1 MILFHNFLKRLI
13 LFIFYFDL
21 GFTYFITITLYR
33 NFLRLKL
40 YLFTK
45 NKLIKFYVNL
55 KSFNQ
60 VSLFSVSNFPTLLYY
75 YILELFNN
83 FLLIIQYLKINFLS
97 KLRQDILRAPA
108 LEIYYPLKTSIFSVT
123 LRITGVFLTLGLG
136 LFYLICLI
144 IIF

>member
-83 FLLIIQYLKINFLS
+83 FLLIIQYLKINC
-97 KLRQDILRAPA
+97 
-108 LEIYYPLKTSIFSVT
+108 Y
-123 LRITGVFLTLGLG
+123 
-136 LFYLICLI
+136 
-144 IIF
+144 

>member
-83 FLLIIQYLKINFLS
+83 FLLIIQYLKINFLA
-97 KLRQDILRAPA
+97 KLKQDILRAPA